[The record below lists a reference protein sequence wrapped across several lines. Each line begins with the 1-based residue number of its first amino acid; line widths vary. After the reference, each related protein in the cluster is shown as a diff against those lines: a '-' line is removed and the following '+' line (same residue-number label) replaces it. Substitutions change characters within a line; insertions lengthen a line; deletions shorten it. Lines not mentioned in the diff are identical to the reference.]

1 MRTHQNSVTIV
12 FVAIVFGAT
21 VFALAGCVPNQQY
34 RTSFKLS
41 SDPSAQ
47 KDPKAVIETHQNYKL
62 GFVEFDDQG
71 APWDDRQRIA
81 VEEMIR
87 TEARLPAVNGT
98 LPQGIILV
106 TFVHGWKDNAA
117 YDNDGVQAFRQ
128 ILTRLDA
135 GEKAEAAG
143 DAQTKPRAARKV
155 VGVYVG
161 WRGLSAAWEPFKELS
176 FWDRMEIAHKV
187 GGYGG
192 LTRILTDLENIQKD
206 SLTTLQPHAPRTE
219 LIIIGHS
226 MGAAA
231 IYSAVSQI
239 ITARFVNSVALPM
252 NQQKL
257 LKPLG
262 DQIILLNPAFEA
274 VRHDDLYRM
283 AVAVKSYPK
292 EQRPVLSIFTSK
304 GDWATHYVFPL
315 GRFFPSL
322 FDSTRSQSQWR
333 ADVDA
338 VGWFPD
344 FVTHNLHY
352 APNVSPA
359 ASPGKESGISEAG
372 QLKKSV
378 SEVNVQRKR
387 WHPGKHPPIRFEF
400 DQFVLDPVHY
410 TPGDPILIVSMDQ
423 SIMHD
428 HTDIADPVLTNF
440 IRDYIQFCQ
449 PDVSDKQQ

>member
-1 MRTHQNSVTIV
+1 
-12 FVAIVFGAT
+12 
-21 VFALAGCVPNQQY
+21 
-34 RTSFKLS
+34 
-41 SDPSAQ
+41 
-47 KDPKAVIETHQNYKL
+47 
-62 GFVEFDDQG
+62 
-71 APWDDRQRIA
+71 
-81 VEEMIR
+81 
-87 TEARLPAVNGT
+87 
-98 LPQGIILV
+98 
-106 TFVHGWKDNAA
+106 
-117 YDNDGVQAFRQ
+117 
-128 ILTRLDA
+128 
-135 GEKAEAAG
+135 
-143 DAQTKPRAARKV
+143 
-155 VGVYVG
+155 
-161 WRGLSAAWEPFKELS
+161 
-176 FWDRMEIAHKV
+176 
-187 GGYGG
+187 
-192 LTRILTDLENIQKD
+192 
-206 SLTTLQPHAPRTE
+206 
-219 LIIIGHS
+219 
-226 MGAAA
+226 
-231 IYSAVSQI
+231 
-239 ITARFVNSVALPM
+239 
-252 NQQKL
+252 
-257 LKPLG
+257 
-262 DQIILLNPAFEA
+262 
-274 VRHDDLYRM
+274 
-283 AVAVKSYPK
+283 
-292 EQRPVLSIFTSK
+292 VLSIFTSK